1 MATLVTMQIC
11 KRTMISTVFG
21 SLPFPNQGGDRV
33 VSKVVTAA
41 ISALFKKSEQLAV
54 NVRAEPVAKLLQG
67 SVDGFDFLGKGLLM
81 HSGLRVESM
90 ELYVQAVAIDFGAI
104 FSGQVKLK
112 QPIQA
117 SMRVA
122 LSETDLTDS
131 FNTPFLTEKLKTI
144 RHEGQPLTFR
154 DTVFKINPDRSIQ
167 LVSQIHVGDRPH
179 PTPVDITAQMEVENR
194 KRIRFTEVTC
204 AGDAASVELGTALV
218 DYLNNLLDLDQF
230 ALDGMQIRVDQLRLR
245 NQQMMLY
252 GVAHIEHFPN
262 RKGQ

>member
-1 MATLVTMQIC
+1 
-11 KRTMISTVFG
+11 MISTVFG

-41 ISALFKKSEQLAV
+41 ISALFKRSEKLEV
-54 NVRAEPVAKLLQG
+54 SVRAEPVAKLLQG
-67 SVDGFDFLGKGLLM
+67 SVDGFDFIGKGLLM

-112 QPIQA
+112 QAIQA

-131 FNTPFLTEKLKTI
+131 FNTPFLREKLQQI
-144 RHEGQPLTFR
+144 RHEGHPLYFQATQFQ
-154 DTVFKINPDRSIQ
+154 IQADRSIR
-167 LVSQIHVGDRPH
+167 LTSEIRIGDQ
-179 PTPVDITAQMEVENR
+179 PTGIPVDITAQMVVENR
-194 KRIRFTEVTC
+194 QSIRFVEVVC
-204 AGDAASVELGTALV
+204 QGDEASIALGEAV
-218 DYLNNLLDLDQF
+218 VQYINNLLDLDQF

-245 NQQMMLY
+245 PHQMMLY
-252 GVAHIEHFPN
+252 GVAHIDRFPD
-262 RKGQ
+262 RKTKTP